1 MQELVL
7 YIKPQQTNDVEQ
19 NYVKV
24 DLFNDENVSLTQVLQ
39 DVKAID
45 KVFTDYSRT
54 FNLPASKINNK
65 LFKHWYNPDIDG
77 FDSNIQSDAKIELNY
92 QPFRDGKIQLQEV
105 KLKNNKPHTYK
116 VTFYGNTV
124 GFKNAIGEDQLSN
137 LSWLGSSEDE
147 RKDKFPLLVL

>member
-92 QPFRDGKIQLQEV
+92 LTTLNYLIDL
-105 KLKNNKPHTYK
+105 H
-116 VTFYGNTV
+116 
-124 GFKNAIGEDQLSN
+124 
-137 LSWLGSSEDE
+137 
-147 RKDKFPLLVL
+147 LLHF